1 MNNKIPSPSPRNI
14 LIIHTHGGMG
24 DLIVSSVL
32 AEALKRSFPA
42 CRVTVWPQR
51 RYIGL
56 FDHHPFVDACLELDP
71 AAPVWTNLRPLRAHG
86 FDAVIISWSV
96 TRHAWLAWLAA
107 IPIRVGRTDRL
118 LYSFLYTH
126 RVHLRSRQGDR
137 TSQWTDI
144 QLDYARSIGCQA
156 SPDLKPIVVV
166 TPTEKE
172 KAAAFLK
179 SNGITGE
186 KRICGL
192 HVCKGLVVDEAR
204 WPLDRFVEI
213 AAGLLR
219 QGFDVAVTG
228 VANEKPLTAAVA
240 ERARTALAA
249 DPGTDA
255 PGRITD
261 LAGLC
266 SLRETAAVIARMD
279 ALICPDTGVGHLAA
293 ALNVPTVAIF
303 PVRSDISARW
313 RPAIDAYRV
322 IRPTRYDYCTRKCVN
337 ETCPRFECL
346 LHVDAAEVVAAV
358 LAIAR

>member
-228 VANEKPLTAAVA
+228 VANEKPLTAAV
-240 ERARTALAA
+240 
-249 DPGTDA
+249 
-255 PGRITD
+255 
-261 LAGLC
+261 
-266 SLRETAAVIARMD
+266 IARMD

-322 IRPTRYDYCTRKCVN
+322 IRPTRYDYCTRKCVK